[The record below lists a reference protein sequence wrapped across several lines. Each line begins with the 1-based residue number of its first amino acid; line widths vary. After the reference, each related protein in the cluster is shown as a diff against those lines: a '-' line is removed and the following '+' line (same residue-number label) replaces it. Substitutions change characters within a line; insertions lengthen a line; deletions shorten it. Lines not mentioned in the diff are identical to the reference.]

1 MQTSDALAYYGQW
14 RLGAGGYSVK
24 TWEGEL
30 PTLRG
35 FCSRMPLAIE
45 DMNAAWV
52 EQWWAET
59 AGLAQDTRVT
69 RLGQVRAFL
78 RYCRERGWLT
88 GDPTALINAK
98 AAPVRERDRLD
109 ADELLALLELAKYPL
124 HRAFLALAMNLGLR
138 GSEVARLRIS
148 DVDLDGGTIL
158 VRIEKTND
166 EHRMPITLELH
177 NELVRWLR
185 HYQATC
191 DLLTRDSLLV
201 PSQHV
206 SGNTITYRP
215 DRKISEPY
223 EIVKRYLAELG
234 WDTVKQEGVHT
245 IRRSVARLLFDSMSI
260 AVDGTLLGKAA
271 EDSALLATMTFLHHS
286 RPETTLR
293 YIGKNHLRDAL
304 DTRLR
309 GKAFLSALGTTN
321 VRRLDVT
328 A

>member
-1 MQTSDALAYYGQW
+1 
-14 RLGAGGYSVK
+14 
-24 TWEGEL
+24 
-30 PTLRG
+30 
-35 FCSRMPLAIE
+35 MPLAIE

-52 EQWWAET
+52 EHWWAET

-124 HRAFLALAMNLGLR
+124 HRALLALAMNLGLR
-138 GSEVARLRIS
+138 GSEMARLRIS

-158 VRIEKTND
+158 
-166 EHRMPITLELH
+166 
-177 NELVRWLR
+177 
-185 HYQATC
+185 TC
-191 DLLTRDSLLV
+191 GSRRPTTSTGCRSPWSCTTSWSAGCGTTRPPVPGLTRDSLLV

-223 EIVKRYLAELG
+223 EIVKRYLASWAG
-234 WDTVKQEGVHT
+234 GHGQAGGRAHDPPVGGPAAV
-245 IRRSVARLLFDSMSI
+245 RLDRGR
-260 AVDGTLLGKAA
+260 AGHAPGKAA